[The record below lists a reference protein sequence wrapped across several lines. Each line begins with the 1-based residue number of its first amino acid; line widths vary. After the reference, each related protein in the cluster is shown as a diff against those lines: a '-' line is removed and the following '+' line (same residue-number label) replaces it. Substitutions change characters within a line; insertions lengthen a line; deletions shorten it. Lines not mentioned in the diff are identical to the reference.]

1 MKELA
6 EKFNGLFKRLG
17 ENTEKYINFSGVIEK
32 ELDNGKAIKYKIKFV
47 DSLDLFQAHYQI

>member
-6 EKFNGLFKRLG
+6 KEFKGLFKRLG

-32 ELDNGKAIKYKIKFV
+32 ELDNGTAIKYKIKFV

>member
-6 EKFNGLFKRLG
+6 EEFKGLFKRLG

-32 ELDNGKAIKYKIKFV
+32 ELGNGKAIKYKIKFV